1 MVLDYFVDFK
11 KNRFEVLNLI
21 SESKGINPGKVW
33 KTLGLSV
40 STTNNAINNFYLAGL
55 ISKDKKNSDN
65 RLTLYVITYK
75 GRELLDK
82 LEKVKRL
89 LKD

>member
-1 MVLDYFVDFK
+1 MIDYFVDFK
-11 KNRFEVLNLI
+11 KNRFEVLKLI

-55 ISKDKKNSDN
+55 ISKDKKNNDN
-65 RLTLYVITYK
+65 RLTLYVINPK
-75 GRELLDK
+75 GKELLDK
-82 LEKVKRL
+82 LEKIWGLMK
-89 LKD
+89 